1 MAIYSITFSNPIT
14 RELLSEGDSLFFAIN
29 SDANITNTGNI
40 FYIEDTFRNFGTIL
54 QSPLPFPQPS
64 ANQLFFDYSGGDIN
78 DISLG
83 DYVLAAKAGLN
94 VSGIKGYYAKVLFK
108 NNSKHKAEL
117 FAIGSQIQPSS
128 K

>member
-29 SDANITNTGNI
+29 SDANITTTGNI

-54 QSPLPFPQPS
+54 QSPPPFPQPF

-94 VSGIKGYYAKVLFK
+94 VSGIKGYYAEVEYK
-108 NNSKHKAEL
+108 NFSTEPIEM
-117 FAIGSQIQPSS
+117 FATSTEYTVSS
-128 K
+128 N